1 MGENKVATILNQPRT
16 NPAPAPSQAPPGG
29 GSTSGAPP
37 ASGGG
42 SGHEVE
48 WIAPSI
54 KKLGHAFETEV
65 GEIFRQ
71 ARNKLNVKP
80 RDAQPAAFTT
90 FGISCALVY
99 TQLIEFA
106 DQDLISKT
114 ENLKEIND
122 KLQKTAATKEEA
134 DRKSVIKEI

>member
-1 MGENKVATILNQPRT
+1 LGENKVATILNQPRT
-16 NPAPAPSQAPPGG
+16 NPVPLPSAPALPGG
-29 GSTSGAPP
+29 GSP
-37 ASGGG
+37 SGGG

-48 WIAPSI
+48 WDAESV
-54 KKLGHAFETEV
+54 KKLGHAFESEV
-65 GEIFRQ
+65 GAIFRQ

-122 KLQKTAATKEEA
+122 KLQKTAGNEEEA
-134 DRKSVIKEI
+134 DRRSVIKEI